1 MPTMRQLVTSNPGSS
16 WMRTPNYQ
24 QQVSSARAQFPSVSG
39 AVGYGGSM
47 SSGLGN
53 QVGNANRAYSLGMPN
68 AASHLPSNM
77 GSFGDGR
84 TTDVNEL
91 RNQQSA
97 LRSYMEMT
105 PGLNQGLPEFAGQRA
120 DLSRQRDALQTQIDS
135 AMQSQWAENQARINA
150 RVAADKARSARAK
163 ETGAVAMQGVQGAMR
178 ANPGM
183 QKFQQDMYWDAV
195 RQYHPAAMKAG
206 GDVYQSPGFQ
216 ATARLGRQA
225 GEHYAEAQAQ
235 RSAPGGPAQ
244 WGWDGGRG
252 TYQPLNQSAQ
262 NASFGPRDAPS
273 QAFQQAQ
280 AAQRQAYQMPAQQHA
295 RTQQLIYGYGG
306 F

>member
-24 QQVSSARAQFPSVSG
+24 QQVGSARAQFPSVAG

-47 SSGLGN
+47 ASNLGN
-53 QVGNANRAYSLGMPN
+53 QVGNANRAYSLGIPN

-135 AMQSQWAENQARINA
+135 AMQSQWAENQARISN
-150 RVAADKARSARAK
+150 RAALRQQQADQAK
-163 ETGAVAMQGVQGAMR
+163 
-178 ANPGM
+178 
-183 QKFQQDMYWDAV
+183 
-195 RQYHPAAMKAG
+195 RQYETQGRFM
-206 GDVYQSPGFQ
+206 QSTPQ
-216 ATARLGRQA
+216 SMIGRA
-225 GEHYAEAQAQ
+225 DQAQ
-235 RSAPGGPAQ
+235 RNRYMPEGGGQPAQ
-244 WGWDGGRG
+244 WGWDGGSA
-252 TYQPLNQSAQ
+252 TFQPLNDSARG
-262 NASFGPRDAPS
+262 ATFGPLQGPS
-273 QAFQQAQ
+273 QSFQQAQ
-280 AAQRQAYQMPAQQHA
+280 AAQRQAYQMPAQQSA
-295 RTQQLIYGYGG
+295 RTRQMIYGYGG
-306 F
+306 V